1 MKIPN
6 FYKIKFSEIQEYNH
20 TPTEKVKFFFLSY
33 IFAFIIMFIVL
44 LLITMPMDF
53 FVMKVLHFDSIK
65 KTISPLKSFPHRY
78 PFYLVVF
85 ISPFFEE
92 ILFRLALI
100 LNKKNISIF
109 IGLLV
114 YVILGGKI
122 STFSIGNSSYIYFA
136 LIGLAISSLTYF
148 YLPQQTVDSLRKHC
162 THYLIKFSILFFG
175 LIHIANASVL
185 HWELSLFYP
194 FFVLPQ
200 IIMGYFIT
208 NLRLKY
214 GFWWGYALH
223 VLFNAIGR
231 I

>member
-6 FYKIKFSEIQEYNH
+6 FYKIKSNEIQDFNH
-20 TPTEKVKFFFLSY
+20 TPIVKVKFFFLSY
-33 IFAFIIMFIVL
+33 IFAFITMFIVL

-53 FVMKVLHFDSIK
+53 FVMKVLHFDSIQ
-65 KTISPLKSFPHRY
+65 KTISPLKNFPQKY

-122 STFSIGNSSYIYFA
+122 STFSIENSSYIYFA
-136 LIGLAISSLTYF
+136 LIGLVISILTYF
-148 YLPQQTVDSLRKHC
+148 YVPQQMIDLLKKRS
-162 THYLIKFSILFFG
+162 HYLIKFSILLFG

-214 GFWWGYALH
+214 GFWWGYSLH
-223 VLFNAIGR
+223 ILFNAVGQM
-231 I
+231 

>member
-1 MKIPN
+1 M
-6 FYKIKFSEIQEYNH
+6 
-20 TPTEKVKFFFLSY
+20 
-33 IFAFIIMFIVL
+33 
-44 LLITMPMDF
+44 
-53 FVMKVLHFDSIK
+53 
-65 KTISPLKSFPHRY
+65 
-78 PFYLVVF
+78 
-85 ISPFFEE
+85 
-92 ILFRLALI
+92 
-100 LNKKNISIF
+100 
-109 IGLLV
+109 
-114 YVILGGKI
+114 
-122 STFSIGNSSYIYFA
+122 
-136 LIGLAISSLTYF
+136 TYF